1 MNFKTDYSAE
11 NLVLVVNPRVPFTKI
26 GVYNNSKLVFL
37 KKISHPDADLGQF
50 TKYEDQTNYR
60 KEAIIKE
67 LRENDVD
74 VNKIRIVISRGG
86 LIKPVKSGIYAV
98 DKKVKDDLYNSVQG
112 SDIVNLGGL
121 ISDAIASELPD
132 SKAVIADPVVVDE
145 YDDVARITGL
155 PEIERRSIFHA
166 LNQKQAAC
174 RYSKSIH
181 KACEDLN
188 LIIVHLGT
196 GITVGAHNKGRVIDA
211 NMGYDGDGPF
221 SPIRAG
227 SLPTGDLIKLCYS
240 GKYTEEEMLKR
251 VSLEGGLFAH
261 FGTPSGIDVDKMVKQ
276 GNKQASWRT
285 DPKQAG
291 AGGCMG
297 DIGTHAE
304 NLAEFITGLE
314 ISEICADLTSFI
326 PGRKLDDDGNC
337 LLRFKGGAKGLL
349 HASQISIGEEN
360 NLGIYVYGEKAA
372 LEWHQEKPNDL
383 QFKPLDAPVQV
394 WKRGNEYIN
403 KVSPAAARGV
413 RIPPGHPEGFF
424 EAFANNYKN
433 FADTVR
439 KKLEGKK
446 PTKLELDFPDV
457 ADGVR
462 GMAFVETVIKSAKT
476 SKKWTKFRV

>member
-37 KKISHPDADLGQF
+37 KKISHNDADLAEF

-145 YDDVARITGL
+145 YDDVARVTGL

-188 LIIVHLGT
+188 LIIAHLGT

-276 GNKQASWRT
+276 GDKQAELVFS
-285 DPKQAG
+285 A
-291 AGGCMG
+291 MG
-297 DIGTHAE
+297 YQVAKTIGSMYAVLYGQVDAIILTGPMANSEWLVKKIVDRVEHFGKIVVYPGSDDIET
-304 NLAEFITGLE
+304 LAM
-314 ISEICADLTSFI
+314 
-326 PGRKLDDDGNC
+326 
-337 LLRFKGGAKGLL
+337 KGVGV
-349 HASQISIGEEN
+349 INGEEE
-360 NLGIYVYGEKAA
+360 V
-372 LEWHQEKPNDL
+372 
-383 QFKPLDAPVQV
+383 
-394 WKRGNEYIN
+394 
-403 KVSPAAARGV
+403 
-413 RIPPGHPEGFF
+413 
-424 EAFANNYKN
+424 
-433 FADTVR
+433 
-439 KKLEGKK
+439 KKYQG
-446 PTKLELDFPDV
+446 
-457 ADGVR
+457 
-462 GMAFVETVIKSAKT
+462 
-476 SKKWTKFRV
+476 